1 MLHGFFGGFIRIHVL
16 HHAAEAPIYGL
27 AMMEE
32 LRRHGYEVGP
42 GTLYPLLHEMEEAG
56 LLEEEDRVVEG
67 RVRKYYRATAT
78 GIDALEE
85 VRGKI
90 EQLVEEVLEGKGPVL
105 LDDAAHARSQSSTE
119 GAGRGPR
126 VFEGER

>member
-27 AMMEE
+27 AMMDE

-56 LLEEEDRVVEG
+56 FLAQEERVVEG
-67 RVRKYYRATAT
+67 RVRKYYRATPAGT
-78 GIDALEE
+78 QALRE
-85 VRGKI
+85 VREKI
-90 EQLVEEVLEGKGPVL
+90 RELVGEVLEGEGPVL
-105 LDDAAHARSQSSTE
+105 FDDSVPAKVRPTTQKA
-119 GAGRGPR
+119 
-126 VFEGER
+126 